1 MTTTLTLRIAP
12 DHPALAGHFPGNPIV
27 PGVVLL
33 DLAIRALARQGGLD
47 EAGIR
52 LGSAKFLAPVR
63 LPAGSGDAELVLS
76 WSGNLAPGG
85 TVRLELGA
93 ADGTRVASAALTW
106 PAAPDA

>member
-1 MTTTLTLRIAP
+1 MTTTLSLRIAP

-33 DLAIRALARQGGLD
+33 DLAIRALARRGGLD

-76 WSGNLAPGG
+76 WSGSLAAGG
-85 TVRLELGA
+85 TVRLELSA

-106 PAAPDA
+106 LAAPDA